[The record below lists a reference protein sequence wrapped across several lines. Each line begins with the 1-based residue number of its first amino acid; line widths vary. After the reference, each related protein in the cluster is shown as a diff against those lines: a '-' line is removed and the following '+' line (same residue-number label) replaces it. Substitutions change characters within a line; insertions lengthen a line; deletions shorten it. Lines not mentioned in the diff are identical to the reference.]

1 MEHTAP
7 PSNRINEN
15 RQEEPGRGGSLQN
28 ADRSGGRAAD
38 SGGDREV
45 SRGGWR
51 RLLGRA
57 GDRKDFP
64 KVWITLLAVVLAAA
78 FALAVILVIL
88 ALAFSFCLPDQA

>member
-1 MEHTAP
+1 MKHTAP
-7 PSNRINEN
+7 PSNLRDEN
-15 RQEEPGRGGSLQN
+15 CQEDSGRGSSLWKS
-28 ADRSGGRAAD
+28 DRGGGHAAD
-38 SGGDREV
+38 GGGDRETC
-45 SRGGWR
+45 RNGWR

-64 KVWITLLAVVLAAA
+64 TVLITLSAVVLAAA

>member
-7 PSNRINEN
+7 PSNLRNEN

-28 ADRSGGRAAD
+28 ADRSGGRAAG
-38 SGGDREV
+38 SGGDLEV
-45 SRGGWR
+45 SGGWR
-51 RLLGRA
+51 RLLRRA

-64 KVWITLLAVVLAAA
+64 VLITLPAVVLAAA

>member
-7 PSNRINEN
+7 PSNLRNEK
-15 RQEEPGRGGSLQN
+15 RQEEPGRGRFQN
-28 ADRSGGRAAD
+28 AD

-51 RLLGRA
+51 RLLRRA

-64 KVWITLLAVVLAAA
+64 TVLITLSAVVLAAA